1 MPSNAIVLKM
11 EKSLFFI
18 NMESFKQ
25 RLFKHFGFNPANVDR
40 HQKYVDEKVIQQ
52 YIENLD
58 DDNDGVH
65 SKKLVQYSNI
75 ILDFS
80 AVNYIDT
87 VSVISLQQVYKKFE
101 I

>member
-1 MPSNAIVLKM
+1 MPNNAIVLKM

-25 RLFKHFGFNPANVDR
+25 RLFKYFGFNPANVD
-40 HQKYVDEKVIQQ
+40 HHKKHVEEKVIQQ

-58 DDNDGVH
+58 DDNVH
-65 SKKLVQYSNI
+65 SKNLVQYSNI

-87 VSVISLQQVYKKFE
+87 ISVISLKQVKKKFE
-101 I
+101 IL